1 MARLLVVDDE
11 PSMRVFLEVLLTKA
25 GHAVEMAEDVT
36 AALRVLA
43 APGELDL
50 VLTDLRLG
58 RKSGLDILK
67 KVKADRPETEV
78 IVMTAYASDEG
89 DLQAM
94 RMGAYDY
101 VAKPFKNDELL
112 LLVGKALEKRG
123 LAQRGQALARDNAL
137 LREQLAARGR
147 FEQMVGKSPAMQS
160 VFSVVDKVAAA
171 RTTVLITGESGVGK
185 ELVARA
191 VHKRSPRSAAPFV
204 PVNCGAIPEGLI
216 ESELFG
222 HAKGSFTGAT
232 SAKLGL
238 FQAAQEGTLF
248 LDEIGE
254 LPLPLQVKLLRALQE
269 RRIRP
274 VGDAQDVEVD
284 VRVVAATNRDL
295 EVEMQAGR
303 FREDLF
309 YRLNVVQIRVP
320 PLRERREDVL
330 PLAEHFLKLFAA
342 EHGRPVLTLSAE
354 ARRRLDEYWF
364 PGNVRELENFIERAV
379 ALSSGS
385 EITLEALPATL
396 RNPVALTPQGPLP
409 AGFSLDAHLEA
420 IERALI
426 DRSLADAHGVKKDAA
441 ARLGLTFRQFRHR
454 VKRLAG
460 EPVTDDGKDGPD
472 DLSRE

>member
-11 PSMRVFLEVLLTKA
+11 PSMRVYLEVLLTKA
-25 GHAVEMAEDVT
+25 GHAVQLAEDVT
-36 AALRVLA
+36 AAGRVLA

-58 RKSGLDILK
+58 KKSGLDILK
-67 KVKADRPETEV
+67 KVKAERPETEV

-101 VAKPFKNDELL
+101 VAKPFKKNDELL
-112 LLVGKALEKRG
+112 LLIDKALEKRG
-123 LAQRGQALARDNAL
+123 LAQRGRMLAHDNDL
-137 LREQLAARGR
+137 LREQLSARGR
-147 FEQMVGKSPAMQS
+147 FEQMVGRSPAMQS
-160 VFSVVDKVAAA
+160 VFDVVEKVAAV

-222 HAKGSFTGAT
+222 HAKGAFTGAT
-232 SAKLGL
+232 AAKQGL
-238 FQAAQEGTLF
+238 FEAAQEGTLF

-254 LPLPLQVKLLRALQE
+254 LPLNLQVKLLRALQE

-274 VGDAQDVEVD
+274 VGDSQDLEVD
-284 VRVVAATNRDL
+284 VRLVAATNRDL

-320 PLRERREDVL
+320 PLRERREDVM
-330 PLAEHFLKLFAA
+330 PLAEHFLKRFAA
-342 EHGRPVLTLSAE
+342 EHGRPLLTLSAE

-364 PGNVRELENFIERAV
+364 PGNVRELENLVERAV
-379 ALSSGS
+379 ALSSGD

-409 AGFSLDAHLEA
+409 AGFSLDSHLEA

-426 DRSLADAHGVKKDAA
+426 DRALADAHGVKKDAA

-460 EPVTDDGKDGPD
+460 DSTDDS
-472 DLSRE
+472 DLGMD

>member
-25 GHAVEMAEDVT
+25 GHTVEMAEDV
-36 AALRVLA
+36 AAATRVLA
-43 APGELDL
+43 ATGELDL

-58 RKSGLDILK
+58 KKSGLDVLK

-123 LAQRGQALARDNAL
+123 LAQRGQMLARDNAL

-160 VFSVVDKVAAA
+160 VFSVVDKVAAS

-191 VHKRSPRSAAPFV
+191 VHKRSPRSSAPFV

-222 HAKGSFTGAT
+222 HAKGAFTGAT
-232 SAKLGL
+232 SAKQGL

-254 LPLPLQVKLLRALQE
+254 LPLTLQVKLLRALQE

-274 VGDAQDVEVD
+274 VGDAQDLEVD

-295 EVEMQAGR
+295 EAEMQAGR

-309 YRLNVVQIRVP
+309 YRLSVVQIRVP

-342 EHGRPVLTLSAE
+342 EHDRPVLTLSAE

-379 ALSSGS
+379 ALSSGA

-409 AGFSLDAHLEA
+409 AGFALDAHLEA

-426 DRSLADAHGVKKDAA
+426 DRALSDAHGVKKDAA

-454 VKRLAG
+454 VKKLAG
-460 EPVTDDGKDGPD
+460 EQETAD
-472 DLSRE
+472 DLESDEP

>member
-25 GHAVEMAEDVT
+25 GHTVEMASDP
-36 AALRVLA
+36 AAANRVLA
-43 APGELDL
+43 AQTDLDL

-58 RKSGLDILK
+58 KKSGLDILK
-67 KVKADRPETEV
+67 KVKAERPDTEV

-112 LLVGKALEKRG
+112 LLVGKALEKRA
-123 LAQRGQALARDNAL
+123 LAQQGRFLARDNEL

-147 FEQMVGKSPAMQS
+147 FEQMVGRSPAMQS
-160 VFSVVDKVAAA
+160 VFSLIEKVAAA

-191 VHKRSPRSAAPFV
+191 VHQRSPRSTAPFV

-222 HAKGSFTGAT
+222 HAKGAFTGAAG
-232 SAKLGL
+232 AKQGL
-238 FQAAQEGTLF
+238 FMAARDGTLF
-248 LDEIGE
+248 LDEVGE
-254 LPLPLQVKLLRALQE
+254 LPPALQVKLLRALQE
-269 RRIRP
+269 RTIRP
-274 VGDAQDVEVD
+274 VGDTSDVEVD
-284 VRVVAATNRDL
+284 VRLVAATNRDL
-295 EVEMQAGR
+295 EAEMRGGR
-303 FREDLF
+303 FREDLY

-320 PLRERREDVL
+320 PLRERREDVS
-330 PLAEHFLKLFAA
+330 PLAEHFLRRFAA
-342 EHGRPVLTLSAE
+342 EHRRPVLTLSPE
-354 ARRRLDEYWF
+354 ARRRLDEYSF
-364 PGNVRELENFIERAV
+364 PGNVRELENLMERAV
-379 ALSSGS
+379 TLASGP

-396 RNPVALTPQGPLP
+396 RNPVAPTPQGPLP
-409 AGFSLDAHLEA
+409 NGFSLDAHLES

-426 DRSLADAHGVKKDAA
+426 DRAMADARGVKKDAA
-441 ARLGLTFRQFRHR
+441 ALLGLTFRQFRHR
-454 VKRLAG
+454 VKKLAG
-460 EPVTDDGKDGPD
+460 EDTDDTDPGMD
-472 DLSRE
+472 